1 MKNSIIV
8 SAAMLFVL
16 QMGAQN
22 NDSLSIKNK
31 QAIEA
36 LKDRL
41 NNVDKIDLGS
51 NTFQKQIDD
60 LKAELTR
67 QNDSVTKLLT
77 IINDLK
83 KFAPS
88 NLPEQKLKT
97 SLSINAKGE
106 HITTKSLS
114 DNDYNVNSKSD
125 SDIQNYISSCNCSPL
140 FYKPYQV
147 QLNFKTI
154 SDLNE
159 LIKNYEANSKHKIVI
174 VGHADKSGNEDRNI
188 NLSKQRA
195 ENLKSYL
202 IIASDKIKKE
212 DIVIEW
218 VGSSKPIPNLPE
230 NKKELNRRTEIILE

>member
-1 MKNSIIV
+1 MKNKIIV
-8 SAAMLFVL
+8 SAAMLFVF
-16 QMGAQN
+16 QMGAQS

-36 LKDRL
+36 LKNRL

-51 NTFQKQIDD
+51 NTFQKQIDA

-88 NLPEQKLKT
+88 NLPEQKFKT
-97 SLSINAKGE
+97 SLLINSKGE